1 MIFCQPS
8 LTTAGLRMYLQ
19 HPAVSGDNSSSLEHS
34 PVSDMF
40 SVTPLLLVF
49 LSVVGAS
56 PLPQSEEPPMP
67 VSIMFSLGCNFER
80 NIWVWWFNKN
90 ISVCNSQSK
99 YFSLNLSCQ
108 SKYFSTSSAM
118 KSRRQMQSHVES
130 SGRRTRRRRRTTQ
143 VRPRLK
149 GRWGQNVQRCER
161 LFYQGFNDAT
171 MTLWMIFRSV
181 KDWLTRRQ
189 TQWAWPATSRAAF
202 STDRD
207 SV

>member
-8 LTTAGLRMYLQ
+8 LTTPGLRMSLQ
-19 HPAVSGDNSSSLEHS
+19 HPAGDNSSWLEHS
-34 PVSDMF
+34 PVSDML
-40 SVTPLLLVF
+40 SVTPLLLAC

-56 PLPQSEEPPMP
+56 PLPQSEELPPMP
-67 VSIMFSLGCNFER
+67 VSTMFSLGCNFER

-108 SKYFSTSSAM
+108 SQYFSTSSAM

-149 GRWGQNVQRCER
+149 GRWGQTVRRCER
-161 LFYQGFNDAT
+161 LFYQGFKP
-171 MTLWMIFRSV
+171 LWHHG
-181 KDWLTRRQ
+181 
-189 TQWAWPATSRAAF
+189 
-202 STDRD
+202 
-207 SV
+207 